1 MVLGKTYKDPDTDRY
16 LMPNE
21 VEILKKEDGSE
32 IPRIIQT
39 DKVANMVWEKMS
51 KSKFNGVDPDTIIS
65 RYGADVTRLASL
77 FMAPPE
83 QALEWDEGAVSGQS
97 RWCERLRRLTLS
109 VIQDEQQEHENDKE
123 PTNRSKDA
131 GAAEI
136 VASIN
141 TCATSVTECFE
152 TASSFNVAIAQ
163 LMKLSNVLNSENAT
177 LYPIERRQGL
187 KSLLVMLTPF
197 APHLA
202 SELYEQLQR
211 NEGKDGKDGKD
222 GKEGEPAMAWPNID
236 ITGYQKKDIT
246 VVFQISGKKKIIVD
260 VPSAIGSSKTKLMQY
275 IEDDNELWGKLNI
288 MDRDL
293 IQKTIVVP
301 SKDGGKRPSIVNFVL
316 KGGKKKKKKKEIKE
330 VNSNRKFS

>member
-1 MVLGKTYKDPDTDRY
+1 MTQGMVLGKTYKDPDTDRY
-16 LMPNE
+16 LMPDE

-39 DKVANMVWEKMS
+39 DKVAKMVWEKMS
-51 KSKFNGVDPDTIIS
+51 KSKFNGIDPDTIIS

-109 VIQDEQQEHENDKE
+109 VIQEEQQENENDKD
-123 PTNRSKDA
+123 PSSRSKDA

-136 VASIN
+136 VASVNI
-141 TCATSVTECFE
+141 CATSVTECFE

-211 NEGKDGKDGKD
+211 NEGKNRKD
-222 GKEGEPAMAWPNID
+222 GEPAMAWPNID
-236 ITGYQKKDIT
+236 TTGYQQKDIT

-293 IQKTIVVP
+293 IQKIIVVP

-316 KGGKKKKKKKEIKE
+316 KGGKKKKKKKKTR
-330 VNSNRKFS
+330 V